1 MPEDNAGLSASVI
14 RKRCCLTLLASKASV
29 VDVKVTVLVFK
40 AAEHS

>member
-14 RKRCCLTLLASKASV
+14 RKRYCLTLLASKASV